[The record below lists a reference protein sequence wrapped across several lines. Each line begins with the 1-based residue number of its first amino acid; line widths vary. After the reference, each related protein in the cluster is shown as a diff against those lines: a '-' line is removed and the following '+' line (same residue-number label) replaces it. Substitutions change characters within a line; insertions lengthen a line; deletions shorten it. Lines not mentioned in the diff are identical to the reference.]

1 MSGRRD
7 GERISF
13 LGSQLPAGFAISQ
26 VTIPAASER
35 AYVHREWAG
44 ALVVV
49 ETGQIEVECLSGRR
63 ASFASGAVLFFD
75 SLPLAQDT
83 AQPPPAARGTQ
94 LTDQVSDHHD
104 RHRSRLEHVPCRRP
118 TPDWPAT
125 TTDNERPARN

>member
-13 LGSQLPAGFAISQ
+13 LGRQLPAGFAVSQ

-35 AYVHREWAG
+35 AYAHRDWVG

-63 ASFASGAVLFFD
+63 ASFASGAVLAPASWCR
-75 SLPLAQDT
+75 SLRGLVADFS
-83 AQPPPAARGTQ
+83 AAT
-94 LTDQVSDHHD
+94 
-104 RHRSRLEHVPCRRP
+104 
-118 TPDWPAT
+118 TPDAC
-125 TTDNERPARN
+125 R